1 MRGKLLYKIE
11 ITQLRNIVFVVSH
24 RVCHVESSKY
34 PKTYLLLTDM
44 CRIKCNTET
53 QTVLKLF
60 HCQLWQVRSE
70 QEIQG
75 GILYKAIVEGNL
87 AHIIQKRRSSRNLGI
102 SGISASSFVPPQ

>member
-1 MRGKLLYKIE
+1 MRGKILYKIE

-24 RVCHVESSKY
+24 RVCHVEPSKY
-34 PKTYLLLTDM
+34 LKTYLLLTDM

-70 QEIQG
+70 KEIQG
-75 GILYKAIVEGNL
+75 GILYKAIV
-87 AHIIQKRRSSRNLGI
+87 
-102 SGISASSFVPPQ
+102 